1 MPAVLVSS
9 ETLLFIK
16 VILLSELFLKF
27 VVFLQNV
34 SWEEH
39 GPVSHIRDDTKGWG
53 EDGVGLAGTTR
64 AWCTA
69 LG

>member
-16 VILLSELFLKF
+16 VVFLSELFLRF
-27 VVFLQNV
+27 VVFLQNA
-34 SWEEH
+34 SSEEH
-39 GPVSHIRDDTKGWG
+39 VPLSRIRDDTKGWG
-53 EDGVGLAGTTR
+53 KHGVGLAGTAR
-64 AWCTA
+64 AWCVA